1 LFDALVLLRFRQGGF
16 LLSFSGALPID
27 QNTLGVE
34 AQGFHKYLKHFGLR
48 GYRSGT
54 GRTWQAWAV
63 APWKLPLLVIAIVV
77 PIALGFY
84 AGGPGLGIAV
94 GALAAVG
101 IVVVAVRQR
110 PRGEIGEPAAGAGP
124 RRVLIVV
131 SRALDEPA
139 AIDEVVR
146 RVPEA
151 GAAAEGTAEVLVLSP
166 AQIGFLD
173 RWASDV
179 EAARREAQ
187 ERLVITVAS
196 LAKAGLVA
204 EARVGDED
212 LVQAVEDQLRSFAAT
227 DVILITGTA
236 VEDPAGEAAAIELG
250 RRLRAEF
257 RRLTLSGRAAR

>member
-1 LFDALVLLRFRQGGF
+1 M
-16 LLSFSGALPID
+16 
-27 QNTLGVE
+27 
-34 AQGFHKYLKHFGLR
+34 
-48 GYRSGT
+48 
-54 GRTWQAWAV
+54 

-84 AGGPGLGIAV
+84 AGGPGMGIAV

-101 IVVVAVRQR
+101 IVFAAVRQR
-110 PRGEIGEPAAGAGP
+110 PRGEIGGPAPGSGR
-124 RRVLIVV
+124 RRVLIVL
-131 SRALDEPA
+131 SRPLDEPA
-139 AIDEVVR
+139 AIDEIVNR
-146 RVPEA
+146 LSGS
-151 GAAAEGTAEVLVLSP
+151 GASSAGTAEILVLSP

-187 ERLVITVAS
+187 ERLVVTVAS
-196 LAKAGLVA
+196 LAKAGVVA

-227 DVILITGTA
+227 EVILVTGTA
-236 VEDPAGEAAAIELG
+236 AEDPAGEAAASELG
-250 RRLRAEF
+250 RRLRAEL